1 MVQAA
6 GNSLNSEINPRLEK
20 GYVQVYTGNGK
31 GKTTAAIGL
40 AIRAIGAGLKVYIA
54 QFMKNGN
61 SSEFKCIQQLTN
73 DIKIDSFLVAERNR
87 VRNRNNVR
95 SLDGLPKST
104 GWQTRLK
111 NIFLSQEF
119 DIVILEEANMAIMC
133 GLMSVKDILSIIA
146 GKPLTVELVITGRYA
161 HPDIIKRAD
170 LVTEMKEVK
179 HYYQDGVNARMG
191 IEQ

>member
-6 GNSLNSEINPRLEK
+6 GRPLNSEVNPGLER

-54 QFMKNGN
+54 QFMKNGS
-61 SSEFKCIQQLTN
+61 SSEFRCIQQLTDN
-73 DIKIDSFLVAERNR
+73 IKIDSFLVAERNR
-87 VRNRNNVR
+87 VCNRNNVR
-95 SLDGLPKST
+95 SLDDLPQST
-104 GWQTRLK
+104 DWQTRLK
-111 NIFLSQEF
+111 TILLSQEF

-133 GLMSVKDILSIIA
+133 GLMSTEDILSVIA
-146 GKPLTVELVITGRYA
+146 EKPLSVELVITGRYA
-161 HPDIIKRAD
+161 HPDIIERAD
-170 LVTEMKEVK
+170 LVTDMKEVK
-179 HYYQDGVNARMG
+179 HYYQDGVNARIG

>member
-1 MVQAA
+1 M
-6 GNSLNSEINPRLEK
+6 
-20 GYVQVYTGNGK
+20 

-133 GLMSVKDILSIIA
+133 GLMSAEDILSMIA
-146 GKPLTVELVITGRYA
+146 AKPLSVELVITGRYA